1 MDSLFGIPL
10 TSILVTLLLALG
22 VIFGIIVLIG
32 VRHPLFVRMG
42 LRNIRRRQSQTLLI
56 VIGLMLST
64 LIISAA
70 FATGDTVGFSITN
83 QVFED
88 FEEADFVVG
97 FNQDLVV
104 ERDAR
109 FLTDDFL
116 ATLTAEYGNDP
127 EFDGVAGLLVE
138 TLPVVNPTRRLAE
151 PEASVV
157 GVDPAA
163 IDSFRGLRDGG
174 GAELSAATLGGR
186 RAYISVDLAEA
197 IDAGAG
203 DTIEVFFDAVPTAF
217 EVIGVVRDTSIT
229 GAGADPTVGGMV
241 VDLETLREL
250 TGREGKLT
258 FVVLSIAGGVRD
270 TIDQSSALEDRV
282 DDFLFDLRARFSDE
296 DPLGQAEIVIT
307 KAEVVALAETIGS
320 VFVSFFLVFG
330 LFAIA
335 AGVLLIFL
343 IFVML
348 AAERRS
354 EMGMARA
361 VGMQRLHLTETF
373 LAEGVAYDVG
383 SAAVGS
389 VLGLGVAFLLIQVL
403 SAIGDEFGL
412 AIAFHF
418 NWQGFLIAYSLGVVL
433 TFVTVAFSS
442 FRVANL
448 NVVRA
453 IRDLPEPQP
462 LRGDSRSVG
471 GLLKA
476 AVGVLWFVAWLVLI
490 TVWVFAGIQ
499 IAAVILV
506 GAAGDLPTV
515 VSGVIGFVVLLG
527 LGAFM
532 VSGARTV
539 RRGHFRGA
547 SWRGWLLRVAWLVVF
562 NVLAL
567 ITWGLQRSRG
577 WAARHRNAGGWAVL
591 MLLLGVVLVWL
602 AGWGLDSAFFSWWQ
616 GEAFA
621 YTSGVTLGV
630 LALGMLAVYFGIA
643 PRPAFSL
650 AGVALL
656 WYWLLP
662 LPFSLFAD
670 VGDAADVDP
679 IDDLVRLVGLP
690 RPEGQEGNIEMFF
703 VSGIAMTA
711 SAVLVIIFNA
721 ESMLAVVRWLG
732 NLLGGVAP
740 AVKTAVAY
748 PLAAKF
754 RTGMTLAMFGLVVFS
769 LVVMATLNFNFT
781 QVFLGEE
788 ASGGFDVAVNVNPN
802 NRIPD
807 LRAALAEGG
816 YDSEPA
822 IAGVGRM
829 RATFPQVR
837 IEGGLFEGYRLNGVD
852 DEFVRLQQIP
862 LDHRAIGYDSD
873 AAVWEAI
880 RTNPGFAVV
889 DASRLEQDGD
899 FGGDDSES
907 DFSLGVKS
915 EELRD
920 APWQPIP
927 LTLRDP
933 ATGETMRLRVIGVL
947 EAQVTSVI
955 FEFAG
960 IYTNDANLDTTFGGG
975 EREDYFLTTAEQ
987 TDEAARQVAR
997 DVEST
1002 LLEVGVQAESIDKL
1016 INDAAAISRSFQF
1029 LFEGFMALGL
1039 IVGIAALGV
1048 IAFRTVVERRQQIG
1062 MLRAIGYSRRLVA
1075 ISYFLESSFI
1085 ALAGVAIGLFLG
1097 IALSYNLLTSDEFTD
1112 GADVSFQIPWLR
1124 LAVIIGVAYG
1134 ASALMTLLPARAAS
1148 RVAVAEA
1155 LRYE

>member
-10 TSILVTLLLALG
+10 TSILVTLLLAVG
-22 VIFGIIVLIG
+22 VILGIIVLIA

-42 LRNIRRRQSQTLLI
+42 LRNIRRRRSQTLLI

-97 FNQDLVV
+97 FDQDLVV

-109 FLTDDFL
+109 FLTDEFL
-116 ATLTAEYGNDP
+116 AEVSTEYADDP
-127 EFDGVAGLLVE
+127 DFDGIAGLLVE
-138 TLPVVNPTRRLAE
+138 TLPVVNPERRLAE

-163 IDSFRGLRDGG
+163 IDSFRDLRSVGG
-174 GAELSAATLGGR
+174 SELSAATLSGR
-186 RAYISVDLAEA
+186 RAYISEDLAEE

-203 DTIEVFFDAVPTAF
+203 DTVNLFFEGTPTAF
-217 EVIGVVRDTSIT
+217 EVIEVVRDTSIT

-241 VDLETLREL
+241 VNLEMLREL

-258 FVVLSIAGGVRD
+258 FIVLSITGGVRD
-270 TIDQSSALEDRV
+270 TVDQSSALEDRI
-282 DDFLFDLRARFSDE
+282 DDYLFDLRNRFGDE
-296 DPLGQAEIVIT
+296 HPLGQAEILVT
-307 KAEVVALAETIGS
+307 KAEIVELAEQIGS
-320 VFVSFFLVFG
+320 IFVSFFLVFG

-383 SAAVGS
+383 SAAVGA

-412 AIAFHF
+412 SIAFHF
-418 NWQGFLIAYSLGVVL
+418 NWQGFLIAYCLGVVL
-433 TFVTVAFSS
+433 TFMTVAFSS

-448 NVVRA
+448 NIVRA

-462 LRGDSRSVG
+462 LRGESRSVG
-471 GLLKA
+471 GLLQA
-476 AVGVLWFVAWLVLI
+476 AVGVLWFVVWIALI
-490 TVWVFAGIQ
+490 TVWVVGGIN
-499 IAAVILV
+499 IAALIIVRTTS
-506 GAAGDLPTV
+506 DLPTV
-515 VSGVIGFVVLLG
+515 VAGVLGFAILAG
-527 LGAFM
+527 LGTFM
-532 VSGARTV
+532 VFGARTV
-539 RRGHFRGA
+539 RHGRFMSMQGPR
-547 SWRGWLLRVAWLVVF
+547 WLLWVAWVLLF
-562 NVLAL
+562 NMLAL
-567 ITWGLQRSRG
+567 ITWGLLLSRG

-591 MLLLGVVLVWL
+591 MLLLGVAFVWL
-602 AGWGLDSAFFSWWQ
+602 AGWGLDAAFFSWWQ
-616 GEAFA
+616 GKAFA
-621 YTSGVTLGV
+621 YASGVTLGV
-630 LALGMLAVYFGIA
+630 LALGMLAVYFGVA
-643 PRPAFSL
+643 PRPAFSVGGL
-650 AGVALL
+650 ALV

-670 VGDAADVDP
+670 VGDANDLDP
-679 IDDLVRLVGLP
+679 IDGIVRLVGLP
-690 RPEGQEGNIEMFF
+690 RPERQEGNIEMFF

-721 ESMLAVVRWLG
+721 ESTLGVVRWLG
-732 NLLGGVAP
+732 NLLGGIAP

-781 QVFLGEE
+781 QVFLGED

-807 LRAALAEGG
+807 LREALAEGG
-816 YDSEPA
+816 YDDQQA

-829 RATFPQVR
+829 RAAFPQVR
-837 IEGGLFEGYRLNGVD
+837 VEGGLFEGYRLNGVD
-852 DEFVRLQQIP
+852 DEFVRLQRIP
-862 LDHRAIGYDSD
+862 FDHRAIGFDSD
-873 AAVWEAI
+873 EAVWEAI
-880 RTNPGFAVV
+880 RTNPTFAVV
-889 DASRLEQDGD
+889 DASRLGAGD
-899 FGGDDSES
+899 DPFDDSES
-907 DFSLGVKS
+907 DFFLGVTA
-915 EELRD
+915 EELRA
-920 APWQPIP
+920 APWQPIS
-927 LTLRDP
+927 LRLRDP
-933 ATGETMRLRVIGVL
+933 ASGETMRLRVIGVL
-947 EAQVTSVI
+947 EPQVTSVI
-955 FEFAG
+955 FPFAG
-960 IYTNDANLDTTFGGG
+960 IYTNDANLDATFGGG
-975 EREDYFLTTAEQ
+975 ELEDYFIVTAEA

-1002 LLEVGVQAESIDKL
+1002 LLELGVQAESIDKL
-1016 INDAAAISRSFQF
+1016 IDDAAAVSRSFQL

-1075 ISYFLESSFI
+1075 LSYFLESSFI
-1085 ALAGVAIGLFLG
+1085 ALAGTAIGLVLG
-1097 IALSYNLLTSDEFTD
+1097 VALSYNLLTSDEFTE
-1112 GADVSFQIPWLR
+1112 GADISFEIPWVR
-1124 LAVIIGVAYG
+1124 LAIIVGVAYG

>member
-22 VIFGIIVLIG
+22 VILGIIAVIG
-32 VRHPLFVRMG
+32 ARHPLFVRMG

-83 QVFED
+83 QVFND
-88 FEEADFVVG
+88 FEEADFVIG

-109 FLTDDFL
+109 FLTEGFL
-116 ATLTAEYGNDP
+116 AEVAAEYGGDP
-127 EFDGVAGLLVE
+127 DFDGVAGLLVE
-138 TLPVVNPTRRLAE
+138 TLPVVNPERRLSE
-151 PEASVV
+151 PETSVV
-157 GVDPAA
+157 GVDPAT
-163 IDSFRGLRDGG
+163 IDSFRGLRSVDGE
-174 GAELSAATLGGR
+174 ELSAATLSGR
-186 RAYISVDLAEA
+186 RAYISQDLAEE

-203 DTIEVFFDAVPTAF
+203 DTVNVFFEGAPTAF
-217 EVIGVVRDTSIT
+217 EVIEVVRDTSIT

-241 VDLETLREL
+241 VNLDVLREL

-258 FVVLSIAGGVRD
+258 FIVLSITGGVHD
-270 TIDQSSALEDRV
+270 TIDQSNALEDRI
-282 DDFLFDLRARFSDE
+282 DDFLFANPD
-296 DPLGQAEIVIT
+296 GQAEILVT
-307 KAEVVALAETIGS
+307 KADVVRFAELGGS
-320 VFVSFFLVFG
+320 FIISFFLIFG

-335 AGVLLIFL
+335 SGVLLIFL

-373 LAEGVAYDVG
+373 LAEGVAYDLG
-383 SAAVGS
+383 SAAVGA

-403 SAIGDEFGL
+403 AAIFDDAFGL
-412 AIAFHF
+412 SIAFHF

-433 TFVTVAFSS
+433 TFITVAFSA

-448 NVVRA
+448 NIVRA

-462 LRGDSRSVG
+462 LRGESRSIG
-471 GLLKA
+471 GLLQA
-476 AVGVLWFVAWLVLI
+476 AVGVLWFVVWIALI
-490 TVWVFAGIQ
+490 TVWVVGGIN
-499 IAAVILV
+499 IAALIIV
-506 GAAGDLPTV
+506 GTTSDLPTV
-515 VSGVIGFVVLLG
+515 VAGVLGFAILAG
-527 LGAFM
+527 LGTFM
-532 VSGARTV
+532 VFGARTV
-539 RRGHFRGA
+539 RRGHFMSMRGP
-547 SWRGWLLRVAWLVVF
+547 RWLLWVAWIVAF
-562 NVLAL
+562 NVLGL
-567 ITWGLQRSRG
+567 ITWLLLLSRN

-591 MLLLGVVLVWL
+591 MLLLGLALVWM

-616 GEAFA
+616 GKAFA

-630 LALGMLAVYFGIA
+630 LALGMLAVYFGVA
-643 PRPAFSL
+643 ARPAFSIAGL
-650 AGVALL
+650 ALV

-670 VGDAADVDP
+670 VGDAADLHP
-679 IDDLVRLVGLP
+679 IDGIVRLIGLP

-721 ESMLAVVRWLG
+721 ESSLAVVRWLG

-788 ASGGFDVAVNVNPN
+788 ASGGFDVAVDVNRN

-807 LRAALAEGG
+807 LRATLAERG
-816 YDSEPA
+816 YDDQQA
-822 IAGVGRM
+822 IAGVGRL
-829 RATFPQVR
+829 RAAFPQVR
-837 IEGGLFEGYRLNGVD
+837 VEGGLFEGYRLNGVD

-862 LDHRAIGYDSD
+862 FDHRAIGFDSD
-873 AAVWEAI
+873 EAVWEAI
-880 RTNPGFAVV
+880 RTNPTFAVV
-889 DASRLEQDGD
+889 DASRLGAGD
-899 FGGDDSES
+899 DPFDDSES
-907 DFSLGVKS
+907 DFFLGVTA
-915 EELRD
+915 EELRA
-920 APWQPIP
+920 APWQPIS
-927 LTLRDP
+927 LRLRDP
-933 ATGETMRLRVIGVL
+933 ASGETMRLRVIGVL
-947 EAQVTSVI
+947 EPQVTSVI
-955 FEFAG
+955 FPFAG
-960 IYTNDANLDTTFGGG
+960 IYTNDANLDETFGGG
-975 EREDYFLTTAEQ
+975 ELEDYFIVTAEA
-987 TDEAARQVAR
+987 TDEAATQVAR
-997 DVEST
+997 DIEST
-1002 LLEVGVQAESIDKL
+1002 LLELGVQAESIDKL
-1016 INDAAAISRSFQF
+1016 IDDAAAVSRSFQF

-1075 ISYFLESSFI
+1075 LSYFLESSFI
-1085 ALAGVAIGLFLG
+1085 ALAGTAIGLVLG
-1097 IALSYNLLTSDEFTD
+1097 VALSYNLLTSDEFTE
-1112 GADVSFQIPWLR
+1112 GADISFEIPWLR
-1124 LAVIIGVAYG
+1124 LAIIVGVAYG
-1134 ASALMTLLPARAAS
+1134 ASGLMTLLPARAAS

>member
-22 VIFGIIVLIG
+22 VILGIIAVIG
-32 VRHPLFVRMG
+32 ARHPLFVRMG

-70 FATGDTVGFSITN
+70 FATGDTVAFSITN
-83 QVFED
+83 QVFDD
-88 FEEADFVVG
+88 FEEADFVIG
-97 FNQDLVV
+97 FDQDLVV

-109 FLTDDFL
+109 FLTERFL
-116 ATLTAEYGNDP
+116 AQVATEYGGDP
-127 EFDGVAGLLVE
+127 DFDGVAGLLVN
-138 TLPVVNPTRRLAE
+138 TLPVVNPERRLSE
-151 PEASVV
+151 PETSVV
-157 GVDPAA
+157 GVDPAT
-163 IDSFRGLRDGG
+163 IDSFRGLRTVDGK
-174 GAELSAATLGGR
+174 ELSAATLSGR
-186 RAYISVDLAEA
+186 RAYISQDLAEE

-203 DTIEVFFDAVPTAF
+203 DTVNVFFEGAPTAF
-217 EVIGVVRDTSIT
+217 EVIEVVRDTSIT

-241 VDLETLREL
+241 VNLDVLREL

-258 FVVLSIAGGVRD
+258 FIVVSITGGVRD
-270 TIDQSSALEDRV
+270 TIDQSSALEDRI
-282 DDFLFDLRARFSDE
+282 DDFLLANPD
-296 DPLGQAEIVIT
+296 GQAEILVT
-307 KAEVVALAETIGS
+307 KAEIVELAELIGS
-320 VFVSFFLVFG
+320 FFVSFFLIFG

-373 LAEGVAYDVG
+373 LAEGIAYDLG
-383 SAAVGS
+383 SAAVGA
-389 VLGLGVAFLLIQVL
+389 LAGLGVAFLLIQVL
-403 SAIGDEFGL
+403 AAIGDEFGL

-433 TFVTVAFSS
+433 TFITVAFSA

-448 NVVRA
+448 NIVRA

-462 LRGDSRSVG
+462 LRGESRSIG
-471 GLLKA
+471 GLLQA
-476 AVGVLWFVAWLVLI
+476 AVGVLWFVVWIALI
-490 TVWVFAGIQ
+490 TVSVLLGIQ
-499 IAAVILV
+499 VAALIIVLTTS
-506 GAAGDLPTV
+506 DLPTAV
-515 VSGVIGFVVLLG
+515 AGAIGFVILASLAAV
-527 LGAFM
+527 M
-532 VSGARTV
+532 VFGARIV
-539 RRGHFRGA
+539 RRGHFMATRGP
-547 SWRGWLLRVAWLVVF
+547 SWVAWAVWFLAF
-562 NVLAL
+562 MPLAL
-567 ITWGLQRSRG
+567 VTWGLLLSRG

-591 MLLLGVVLVWL
+591 MLLLGVALVWM

-616 GEAFA
+616 GKAFA
-621 YTSGVTLGV
+621 YTSGVTLSV
-630 LALGMLAVYFGIA
+630 LALGMLAVYFGVA
-643 PRPAFSL
+643 ARPAFSIAGL
-650 AGVALL
+650 ALV

-670 VGDAADVDP
+670 VGDSTDFDP
-679 IDDLVRLVGLP
+679 IDGIVRLIGLP

-721 ESMLAVVRWLG
+721 QMLLRPLGWLG
-732 NLLGGVAP
+732 DLLGGVAP

-781 QVFLGEE
+781 QIFLGDD
-788 ASGGFDVAVNVNPN
+788 ASGGFDVAVDVNRN

-807 LRAALAEGG
+807 LRATLAERG
-816 YDSEPA
+816 YDDQQA
-822 IAGVGRM
+822 IAGVGRL
-829 RATFPQVR
+829 RAAFPQVR
-837 IEGGLFEGYRLNGVD
+837 VEGGLFEGYRLNGVD
-852 DEFVRLQQIP
+852 DEFARLQQLS
-862 LDHRAIGYDSD
+862 LDHRAIGFDSD
-873 AAVWEAI
+873 EAVWEAI
-880 RTNPGFAVV
+880 RTNPTFAVV
-889 DASRLEQDGD
+889 DASRLGA
-899 FGGDDSES
+899 GDDPFDENES
-907 DFSLGVKS
+907 DFFLGVTT
-915 EELRD
+915 EELRA
-920 APWQPIP
+920 APWQPIS
-927 LTLRDP
+927 LRLRDP
-933 ATGETMRLRVIGVL
+933 ASGETMRLRVIGVL
-947 EAQVTSVI
+947 EPQVTSVI
-955 FEFAG
+955 FPFAG
-960 IYTNDANLDTTFGGG
+960 IYTNDANLDETFGGG
-975 EREDYFLTTAEQ
+975 ELEDYFIVTAEA
-987 TDEAARQVAR
+987 TDEAATQVAR
-997 DVEST
+997 DIEST
-1002 LLEVGVQAESIDKL
+1002 LLELGVQADSIDKL
-1016 INDAAAISRSFQF
+1016 IDDAAAVSRSFQF

-1085 ALAGVAIGLFLG
+1085 AIAGTAIGLFLG
-1097 IALSYNLLTSDEFTD
+1097 VALSYNLLTSDEFTE
-1112 GADVSFQIPWLR
+1112 GADISFEIPWVR
-1124 LAVIIGVAYG
+1124 LAIIVGVAYG